1 MCEIDG
7 RTYHRTL
14 PTKGQAVRRICIV
27 IASEQALLRQAVA
40 VAFEQEEDLLVVGKA
55 EAASQV
61 VEAERLGPDE
71 AAALARQSGAF
82 EELDVVEWGEPAW
95 TVGTS
100 PVLAAAR

>member
-1 MCEIDG
+1 M
-7 RTYHRTL
+7 
-14 PTKGQAVRRICIV
+14 
-27 IASEQALLRQAVA
+27 A
-40 VAFEQEEDLLVVGKA
+40 VAFEQEKDLLVVGKA
-55 EAASQV
+55 EAASQAV

-71 AAALARQSGAF
+71 AAAPARQSGAF